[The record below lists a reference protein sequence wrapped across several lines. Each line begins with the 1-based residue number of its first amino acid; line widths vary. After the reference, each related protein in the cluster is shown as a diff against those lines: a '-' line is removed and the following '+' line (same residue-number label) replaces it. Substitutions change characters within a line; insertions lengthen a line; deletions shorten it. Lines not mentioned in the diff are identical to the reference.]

1 MPHCNTG
8 LFDVYPEGICLPQQ
22 PTAVSCGFLGFAP
35 CMESPECNDGLILQY
50 ASHCSYR
57 TAHRSKTFVHVLLVH
72 ECQCA
77 LGKLLRW
84 CSCRPDKNICI
95 AEGQEPCG
103 VRGSS
108 ICFGQQSLCKELL
121 YPTFPLMLC
130 ADSIRI
136 DSPQPCGVLGSTACP
151 GLACASPFVVHP
163 STGMCVP
170 AEVEP
175 CGALEQ
181 SKCFWNSNQPC
192 EVGLTPDNGIC
203 RQ

>member
-1 MPHCNTG
+1 MMVSSCSM
-8 LFDVYPEGICLPQQ
+8 LL
-22 PTAVSCGFLGFAP
+22 TALTERPIGP
-35 CMESPECNDGLILQY
+35 RP
-50 ASHCSYR
+50 
-57 TAHRSKTFVHVLLVH
+57 FVHVLLVH

-84 CSCRPDKNICI
+84 CLCRPDKNICI

-136 DSPQPCGVLGSTACP
+136 GSPQPCGVLGSTACP